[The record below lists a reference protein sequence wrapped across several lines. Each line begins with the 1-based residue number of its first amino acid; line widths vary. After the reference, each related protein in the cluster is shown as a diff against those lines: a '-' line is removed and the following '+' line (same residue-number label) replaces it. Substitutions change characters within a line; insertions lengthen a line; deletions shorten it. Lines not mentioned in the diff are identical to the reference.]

1 MSITISNMMKK
12 VAESPQTT
20 RTLTPDMSTVKFFVK
35 LKDFQSVSKDVNG
48 SGVKYY
54 PIRRYSE
61 MIGASYRVGYAF
73 EMDKDHPIVSFL
85 VLKYGLVQI
94 D

>member
-1 MSITISNMMKK
+1 MN
-12 VAESPQTT
+12 
-20 RTLTPDMSTVKFFVK
+20 TVKLFVK
-35 LKDFQSVSKDVNG
+35 LKDFHNVSVDVNG

-61 MIGASYRVGYAF
+61 MVNHSYTVGYQF
-73 EMDKDHPIVSFL
+73 EMDKDHPIVSYL
-85 VLKYGLVQI
+85 VLKYGLETI